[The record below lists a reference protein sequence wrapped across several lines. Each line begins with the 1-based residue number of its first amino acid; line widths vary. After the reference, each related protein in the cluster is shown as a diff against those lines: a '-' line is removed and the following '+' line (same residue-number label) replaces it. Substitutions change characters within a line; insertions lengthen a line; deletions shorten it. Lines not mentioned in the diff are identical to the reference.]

1 MKKSPRI
8 LFFSLFLL
16 GFMTFV
22 QLGLAQAPPPPP
34 VDKGTN
40 SNKGPGGAP
49 IDGGVIVAL
58 AMVAGYGTWK
68 LLKTIQKKKQ
78 SVGN

>member
-1 MKKSPRI
+1 MKKLCNP
-8 LFFSLFLL
+8 LFFSMILL
-16 GFMTFV
+16 GFMAFA
-22 QLGLAQAPPPPP
+22 QLSQAQAPPPPP
-34 VDKGTN
+34 VEKGTN